1 MIDNNM
7 KRFISKKLDV
17 SFDEAFRLQKKF
29 YLEFGTTLFGLMKYH
44 NVNPD
49 EFLDFVHDIDLTKIK
64 KSKGLKYR
72 INNLPG
78 TKILFT
84 NGDEKYAKRVLESL
98 GIEDSI
104 DQIFDIKRAN
114 YLPKPKL
121 ETYLRLIKE
130 FNINPQQTVF
140 FEDIEKN
147 LEPAHK
153 LGITTVHIKEN
164 FNSSQINKSKDFV
177 DLSFKCIDSALE
189 SIINNIYRRNNG

>member
-29 YLEFGTTLFGLMKYH
+29 YLEYGTTLFGLMKYH

-49 EFLDFVHDIDLTKIK
+49 EFLDFVHDVDLTRIK
-64 KSKGLKYR
+64 KSRNLKYR
-72 INNLPG
+72 INSLPG

-84 NGDEKYAKRVLESL
+84 NGDEKYATRVLESL
-98 GIEDSI
+98 GIKDSI
-104 DQIFDIKRAN
+104 DQIYDIKRAN

-121 ETYLRLIKE
+121 QTYLRLIKE
-130 FNINPQQTVF
+130 FDINPEQTVF

-164 FNSSQINKSKDFV
+164 FNSSQTNRSKEFV
-177 DLSFKCIDSALE
+177 DFSFKCIDSALE
-189 SIINNIYRRNNG
+189 SIINNIYRRKNG

>member
-64 KSKGLKYR
+64 KSKGLKYK

>member
-64 KSKGLKYR
+64 KSKGLKYK

-130 FNINPQQTVF
+130 FNINPQKTVF

-164 FNSSQINKSKDFV
+164 FNSSQINKSKEFV

-189 SIINNIYRRNNG
+189 SIITNIYRRNNG

>member
-64 KSKGLKYR
+64 KSKGLKYK

-104 DQIFDIKRAN
+104 DQIYDIKRAN

-164 FNSSQINKSKDFV
+164 FNSSQINKSKEFV

-189 SIINNIYRRNNG
+189 SIITNIYRRNNG

>member
-29 YLEFGTTLFGLMKYH
+29 YLEFGTTLFGLMKYY

-49 EFLDFVHDIDLTKIK
+49 EFLDFVHDIDLTKLK
-64 KSKGLKYR
+64 KSKSLKYR

-164 FNSSQINKSKDFV
+164 FNSSQINKSKEFV

>member
-64 KSKGLKYR
+64 KSKGLKYK

-104 DQIFDIKRAN
+104 DQIYDIKRAN

-130 FNINPQQTVF
+130 FNINPQKTVF

-164 FNSSQINKSKDFV
+164 FNSSQINKSKEFV

>member
-1 MIDNNM
+1 
-7 KRFISKKLDV
+7 
-17 SFDEAFRLQKKF
+17 
-29 YLEFGTTLFGLMKYH
+29 MKYY

-64 KSKGLKYR
+64 KSKGLKYK

-104 DQIFDIKRAN
+104 DQIYDIKRAN

-130 FNINPQQTVF
+130 FNINPQKTVF

-164 FNSSQINKSKDFV
+164 FNSSQINKSKEFV

>member
-104 DQIFDIKRAN
+104 DQIYDIKRAN

>member
-104 DQIFDIKRAN
+104 DQIYDIKRAN
-114 YLPKPKL
+114 YLPKPKF

-130 FNINPQQTVF
+130 FNINPQKTVF

-164 FNSSQINKSKDFV
+164 FNSSQINKSKEFV

-189 SIINNIYRRNNG
+189 SIITNIYRRNNG

>member
-104 DQIFDIKRAN
+104 DQIYDIKRAN
-114 YLPKPKL
+114 YLPKPKF

-130 FNINPQQTVF
+130 FNINPQKTVF

>member
-29 YLEFGTTLFGLMKYH
+29 YLEFGTTLFGLMKYY

-49 EFLDFVHDIDLTKIK
+49 EFLDFVHDIDLTKLK
-64 KSKGLKYR
+64 KSKSLKYR

>member
-7 KRFISKKLDV
+7 KRFISKKLNV
-17 SFDEAFRLQKKF
+17 SFDEAFRIQKRF

-49 EFLDFVHDIDLTKIK
+49 EFLDFVHDVDLTKIK
-64 KSKGLKYR
+64 KSRNLKYQ

-84 NGDEKYAKRVLESL
+84 NGDEKYATRVLESL

-104 DQIFDIKRAN
+104 DQIYDIKRAN

-121 ETYLRLIKE
+121 KTYLRLIKE
-130 FNINPQQTVF
+130 FDINPQQAVF

-189 SIINNIYRRNNG
+189 SIINNIYRRKNG

>member
-64 KSKGLKYR
+64 KSKGLKYK

-104 DQIFDIKRAN
+104 DQIYDIKRAN

-164 FNSSQINKSKDFV
+164 FNSSQINKSKEFV

>member
-104 DQIFDIKRAN
+104 DQIYDIKRAN
-114 YLPKPKL
+114 YLPKPKF

-130 FNINPQQTVF
+130 FNINPQKTVF

-164 FNSSQINKSKDFV
+164 FNSSQINKSKEFV

>member
-104 DQIFDIKRAN
+104 DQIYDIKRAN

-130 FNINPQQTVF
+130 FSINPQKTVF

>member
-64 KSKGLKYR
+64 KSKGLKYK

-164 FNSSQINKSKDFV
+164 FNSSQINKSKEFV

>member
-29 YLEFGTTLFGLMKYH
+29 YLEFGTTLFGLMKYY

-49 EFLDFVHDIDLTKIK
+49 EFLDFVHDIDLTKLK
-64 KSKGLKYR
+64 KSKSLKYR

-104 DQIFDIKRAN
+104 DQIYDIKRAN

-130 FNINPQQTVF
+130 FSINPQKTVF

-164 FNSSQINKSKDFV
+164 FNSSQINKSKEFV

>member
-64 KSKGLKYR
+64 KSKGLKYK

-164 FNSSQINKSKDFV
+164 FNSSQINKSKEFV

-189 SIINNIYRRNNG
+189 SIITNIYRRNNG

>member
-64 KSKGLKYR
+64 KSKGLKYK

-104 DQIFDIKRAN
+104 DQIYDIKRAN